1 MLLHFIPEKE
11 ENSKETSGKHLKK
24 KSLHQTQDIKEEIS
38 QKFNATDVTSM
49 DILLNIVQP
58 ERREN
63 NMPPLSTLILIHLKK
78 MKKEETRSIFSKK
91 NVATNR

>member
-11 ENSKETSGKHLKK
+11 EDSKEISGKHLNK
-24 KSLHQTQDIKEEIS
+24 KSLHQTQDIKEEMS

-58 ERREN
+58 GRREN
-63 NMPPLSTLILIHLKK
+63 NMPPLPTLIQIHLKK
-78 MKKEETRSIFSKK
+78 MKKGEMISIFSNK
-91 NVATNR
+91 NVATK

>member
-1 MLLHFIPEKE
+1 MLLHFIPEK

-24 KSLHQTQDIKEEIS
+24 KSLHQTQYIKEEIPP
-38 QKFNATDVTSM
+38 KLYATDVTSM
-49 DILLNIVQP
+49 DILLNIVQL

-63 NMPPLSTLILIHLKK
+63 NMPPLPTLILIHLKK
-78 MKKEETRSIFSKK
+78 MKKEETRNIFSKK

>member
-11 ENSKETSGKHLKK
+11 KVSKETSSKHLKK

-58 ERREN
+58 ERRES
-63 NMPPLSTLILIHLKK
+63 NMPPLQSEDIDPDPPQEN
-78 MKKEETRSIFSKK
+78 EERRNEKYFL
-91 NVATNR
+91 

>member
-1 MLLHFIPEKE
+1 MTKKKIMLLHFIPEKE

-24 KSLHQTQDIKEEIS
+24 KSLHIKEEIS

-49 DILLNIVQP
+49 DMLLNIVQP

-63 NMPPLSTLILIHLKK
+63 NTPPLPTLILIHLKK
-78 MKKEETRSIFSKK
+78 MKKEETRSISSK
-91 NVATNR
+91 